1 MYKIAI
7 TTGDIKGIGDEITQ
21 KALRKLNLPTN
32 EILIIGHEVDKRY
45 DTIKID
51 DSNNGE
57 FCYKTLECA
66 ANLALE
72 NKISAIVTA
81 PVSKYA
87 LLQAGYNFSGQT
99 EVLQK
104 LLGADAEMLFIADD
118 FRVMLLTR
126 HLALKDV
133 KITKDMITDKITR
146 LNTFLKKYCKIENP
160 KIAMCTLNPHAGEG
174 GMLGREEIEIIT
186 PAIKKLNEEGIEITE
201 PKSADALF
209 ARVGKKYLTGQK
221 QDYDAIVAC
230 YHDQGL
236 CPVKALC
243 FDKTVNTTIGLKVI
257 RTSPSCGTAYDIAG
271 KGIADET
278 SMVEAI
284 KTAYKLSSNA

>member
-7 TTGDIKGIGDEITQ
+7 TTGDIRGIGAEITQ
-21 KALRKLNLPTN
+21 KALKKLNLPADDV
-32 EILIIGHEVDKRY
+32 LIIGQEITKDYRV
-45 DTIKID
+45 IKID
-51 DSNNGE
+51 DSINGE
-57 FCYKTLECA
+57 FCYRSLECA
-66 ANLALE
+66 AQLALE
-72 NKISAIVTA
+72 NKIDAIVTA
-81 PVSKYA
+81 PVSKFA
-87 LLQAGYNFSGQT
+87 LLEAGYNFSGQT

-104 LLGADAEMLFIADD
+104 LFNKKAEMLFIADD

-133 KITKDMITDKITR
+133 KIDFQMIVDKTLR
-146 LNTFLKKYCKIENP
+146 LNNFLKVYCKINSP
-160 KIAMCTLNPHAGEG
+160 KIALCALNPHAGEE
-174 GMLGREEIEIIT
+174 GMLGREEIEIMT
-186 PAIKKLNEEGIEITE
+186 PAVEKLQKSGVNIIG
-201 PKSADALF
+201 PMSADALF
-209 ARVGKKYLTGQK
+209 AKAGKKYLNSQK
-221 QDYDAIVAC
+221 QAYDAIISC

-243 FDKTVNTTIGLKVI
+243 FDKTVNTSIGLDVI

-284 KTAYKLSSNA
+284 KLAYKLNKT

>member
-7 TTGDIKGIGDEITQ
+7 TTGDIKGIGDEITK
-21 KALRKLNLPTN
+21 KALLGLNLPP
-32 EILIIGHEVDKRY
+32 EEVLIIGHEVDGRY
-45 DTIKID
+45 NTIKID

-57 FCYKTLECA
+57 FCYKSLECA

-72 NKISAIVTA
+72 NKIASIVTA
-81 PVSKYA
+81 PVSKFA
-87 LLQAGYNFSGQT
+87 LMEAGYNFSGQT

-104 LLGADAEMLFIADD
+104 LLGGSAEMLFIADD

-126 HLALKDV
+126 HLALCDI
-133 KITKDMITDKITR
+133 KITQDMIKDKITR
-146 LNTFLKKYCKIENP
+146 LNTFLREYCKIKNP
-160 KIAMCTLNPHAGEG
+160 KIAMCALNPHAGEG
-174 GMLGREEIEIIT
+174 GMLGREEIEIII
-186 PAIKKLNEEGIEITE
+186 PATEKLNEAGIDVTE

-209 ARVGKKYLTGQK
+209 ARVGKKYLNRQK

-284 KTAYKLSSNA
+284 KLAYRLNKT

>member
-7 TTGDIKGIGDEITQ
+7 TTGDIKGIGDEITK
-21 KALRKLNLPTN
+21 KALLGLNLPP
-32 EILIIGHEVDKRY
+32 EEVLIIGHEVDGRY
-45 DTIKID
+45 NTIKID

-57 FCYKTLECA
+57 FCYKSLECA

-72 NKISAIVTA
+72 NKIASIVTA
-81 PVSKYA
+81 PVSKFA
-87 LLQAGYNFSGQT
+87 LMEAGYNFSGQT

-104 LLGADAEMLFIADD
+104 LLGGSAEMLFIADD

-126 HLALKDV
+126 HLALCDI
-133 KITKDMITDKITR
+133 KITQDMIKDKITR
-146 LNTFLKKYCKIENP
+146 LNTFLREYCKIENP
-160 KIAMCTLNPHAGEG
+160 KIAMCALNPHAGEG
-174 GMLGREEIEIIT
+174 GMLGREEIEIII
-186 PAIKKLNEEGIEITE
+186 PATEKLNEAGIDVTE

-209 ARVGKKYLTGQK
+209 ARVGKKYLNRQK

-284 KTAYKLSSNA
+284 KLAYRLNKT

>member
-7 TTGDIKGIGDEITQ
+7 TTGDIKGIGDEITK
-21 KALRKLNLPTN
+21 KALLGLNLPP
-32 EILIIGHEVDKRY
+32 EEVLIVGHEVDGRY
-45 DTIKID
+45 NTIKID

-57 FCYKTLECA
+57 FCYKSLEYA

-72 NKISAIVTA
+72 NKIASIVTA
-81 PVSKYA
+81 PVSKFA
-87 LLQAGYNFSGQT
+87 LMEAGYNFSGQT

-104 LLGADAEMLFIADD
+104 LLGGSAEMLFIADD

-126 HLALKDV
+126 HLALCDI
-133 KITKDMITDKITR
+133 KITQDMIKDKITR
-146 LNTFLKKYCKIENP
+146 LNTFLREYCKIENP
-160 KIAMCTLNPHAGEG
+160 KIAMCALNPHAGEG
-174 GMLGREEIEIIT
+174 GMLGREEIEIII
-186 PAIKKLNEEGIEITE
+186 PATEKLNEAGIDVTE

-209 ARVGKKYLTGQK
+209 ARVGKKYLNRQK

-243 FDKTVNTTIGLKVI
+243 FDKTVNTTIGLKII

-284 KTAYKLSSNA
+284 KLAYRLNKT